1 MSNAVDAGST
11 DRGGNGLRPYLTLI
25 GQNKNYRWLWLSQ
38 LVSNFGDWFGLL
50 ALYALIQLYSDSE
63 FLLGLI
69 IVVKMM
75 SLALFSPIAGYLTD
89 RYNRRKI
96 MIFCDISRGVIVLG
110 LLLVRS
116 EEWLWLAFVL
126 TAVQMMISALFE
138 PAKTSSIPNV
148 TSSEELV
155 HANILSAASW
165 SIIFTTGMA
174 IGGFATGLFGTD
186 VVFILNSI
194 SYMISGWLIWK
205 AVIPQQT
212 VSESGERPTDESE
225 RPAISPTSKAGQSS
239 DTEDHMKKP
248 WSGMKEGFRF
258 LLSEKHVL
266 RPAIA
271 KGVYTLG
278 SGALVYM
285 LILVAENV
293 LMMGSIGLGLLYA
306 SRGIGTGLGPVIGRR
321 LFRNEQSWVMVMGL
335 AMILAGFFY
344 LLVGFTTQIVWMLL
358 FVLVA
363 HAASGANWVMST
375 VLLQRRVPDTF
386 RGRVFSSEWLLFTL
400 TQSLSVMAAAVMLD
414 REWLDLTTAI
424 RAYGLLMIGL
434 GSIWLLVIVPWEV
447 RDQSLSKTG
456 VVPDLS

>member
-1 MSNAVDAGST
+1 MSKRQRADSTVVNADGIQ
-11 DRGGNGLRPYLTLI
+11 PYLQLI
-25 GQNKNYRWLWLSQ
+25 GHNTNYRWLWLSQ

-50 ALYALIQLYSDSE
+50 ALYALIQRYSDSE

-69 IVVKMM
+69 IVVKML

-89 RYNRRKI
+89 RYNRRHI
-96 MIFCDISRGVIVLG
+96 MIFCDVSRGIIVLG
-110 LLLVRS
+110 LLLIRS
-116 EEWLWLAFVL
+116 EEWLWLAYLL

-148 TSSEELV
+148 TSAEELV

-174 IGGFATGLFGTD
+174 MGGFATGAFGTD
-186 VVFILNSI
+186 VVFLLNSI
-194 SYMISGWLIWK
+194 SYFVSGWMIWN

-212 VSESGERPTDESE
+212 DSVSGKENSIIDVSVGTSTGLGTTTTDS
-225 RPAISPTSKAGQSS
+225 
-239 DTEDHMKKP
+239 MKKP

-258 LLSEKHVL
+258 LFSEKQVL

-271 KGVYTLG
+271 KGVYTIG

-285 LILVAENV
+285 LILVAEDV
-293 LMMGSIGLGLLYA
+293 LMMGSVGLGLLYA

-321 LFRNEQSWVMVMGL
+321 LFRNEKSWVMVMGL

-344 LLVGFTTQIVWMLL
+344 VLVGFTTKIIWMLL

-375 VLLQRRVPDTF
+375 VLLQRRVPDAF

-414 REWLDLTTAI
+414 RDWLDLTTAI
-424 RAYGLLMIGL
+424 RAYGLLMMSL
-434 GSIWLLVIVPWEV
+434 GTIWLLVIAPWEV
-447 RDQSLSKTG
+447 RDLALSKADTAA
-456 VVPDLS
+456 DLS

>member
-1 MSNAVDAGST
+1 MSNTPGADGF
-11 DRGGNGLRPYLTLI
+11 RPYLTLI
-25 GQNKNYRWLWLSQ
+25 RQNKHYRWLWLSQ

-50 ALYALIQLYSDSE
+50 ALYALIQRYSDSE

-69 IVVKMM
+69 IVVKML

-89 RYNRRKI
+89 RYNRRRI
-96 MIFCDISRGVIVLG
+96 MIFCDLSRGMIVLG
-110 LLLVRS
+110 LLLIRT
-116 EEWLWLAFVL
+116 EDWLWLAYML

-148 TSSEELV
+148 TTPEELV
-155 HANILSAASW
+155 RANILSAASW

-174 IGGFATGLFGTD
+174 IGGFATGIFGTD

-194 SYMISGWLIWK
+194 SYVISGWFIWK

-212 VSESGERPTDESE
+212 ESLS
-225 RPAISPTSKAGQSS
+225 ASAS
-239 DTEDHMKKP
+239 DTMKKP

-258 LLSEKHVL
+258 LLSEKQVL

-321 LFRNEQSWVMVMGL
+321 LFRNEESWIMVMGL
-335 AMILAGFFY
+335 AMIVAGFFY
-344 LLVGFTTQIVWMLL
+344 FLVGFTTQIAWMLV

-375 VLLQRRVPDTF
+375 VLLQRRVPDTY

-400 TQSLSVMAAAVMLD
+400 TQSLSVMAAALVLD
-414 REWLDLTTAI
+414 RGWLNLTTAI
-424 RAYGLLMIGL
+424 RFYGLLMVVL
-434 GSIWLLVIVPWEV
+434 GSIWLLLIVPWEV
-447 RDQSLSKTG
+447 RDQANSKAK
-456 VVPDLS
+456 PMADLS